1 MRWFRGEFV
10 SFSCCWSSVRNLI
23 THVSRSSIVWAVLF
37 FELMLEVFVRP
48 NGYRALIRSDKA
60 YLPSTVRYL
69 NSFHLIS
76 ETISLIFFVPEFV
89 CLFSKDKECG
99 DRFNFSLA
107 NSCLMSLYG
116 PDRLHAF
123 FGTSF
128 LCILRLRI
136 FGLVRHWTKMWIN
149 NTFVRVK
156 GKNGEWRVLRGKGFL
171 VPQYHRARQR
181 ENVVALEESAMQ
193 HQSATTPLMNRN
205 ELNVSDSVSDSV
217 IDERKNEFT
226 DDYHLTNASK
236 IGTALF
242 TTNAQRCLL
251 FV

>member
-1 MRWFRGEFV
+1 MYTQFV
-10 SFSCCWSSVRNLI
+10 LNPFAFI
-23 THVSRSSIVWAVLF
+23 TYNIYSLVWIVLAC
-37 FELMLEVFVRP
+37 ELLLEIFIRP
-48 NGYRALIRSDKA
+48 DGYKALIKSDKA

-69 NSFHLIS
+69 NTFHLVS
-76 ETISLIFFVPEFV
+76 EMVSLVFFIPEFF
-89 CLFSKDKECG
+89 CLFDSSKTCG
-99 DRFNFSLA
+99 DRYSFSLA
-107 NSCLMSLYG
+107 NACIMSLYG

-123 FGTSF
+123 YGTAF

-156 GKNGEWRVLRGKGFL
+156 GKNGEWRVQRGKGFL
-171 VPQYHRARQR
+171 VPQGHRGGSGQ
-181 ENVVALEESAMQ
+181 EKVISMDGSIGHQSTSAM
-193 HQSATTPLMNRN
+193 SLAMTKSLKDGAG
-205 ELNVSDSVSDSV
+205 VGDK
-217 IDERKNEFT
+217 KNEYT

-242 TTNAQRCLL
+242 TTNAQRGLL

>member
-1 MRWFRGEFV
+1 MLGAVTETA
-10 SFSCCWSSVRNLI
+10 L
-23 THVSRSSIVWAVLF
+23 THVFLPSIVWTVLF
-37 FELMLEVFVRP
+37 LELMLEVFVRP

-76 ETISLIFFVPEFV
+76 EMISLIFFVPEFV
-89 CLFSKDKECG
+89 CLFSKDKKCG
-99 DRFNFSLA
+99 DPFSFSLA

-181 ENVVALEESAMQ
+181 ENVVALEESAIQ
-193 HQSATTPLMNRN
+193 HQSVTTPLMNRN
-205 ELNVSDSVSDSV
+205 ELNVSESI
-217 IDERKNEFT
+217 IDERKNECNFPPSG
-226 DDYHLTNASK
+226 SK
-236 IGTALF
+236 LHITRF
-242 TTNAQRCLL
+242 PIISHRCLIA
-251 FV
+251 